1 MPGPARLAAAQESDE
16 AAAEGRSRLQPR
28 LPKPGSARR
37 PLDVRGT
44 SVEKMLTHGSF
55 VYETQSRSLPLYV
68 MSLEMGDGSAP
79 GHGCHF
85 DGFQGVPLCNVSSG
99 YGQFR
104 GWLWVIEGSIS
115 DHGVQGQDTAV
126 GQGEND

>member
-1 MPGPARLAAAQESDE
+1 MDLLVAHS
-16 AAAEGRSRLQPR
+16 
-28 LPKPGSARR
+28 
-37 PLDVRGT
+37 T

-68 MSLEMGDGSAP
+68 MSLDMGDGSAP

-85 DGFQGVPLCNVSSG
+85 DGFQGVPLCDVSSG